1 MPDVQQ
7 AFGSLLTAATL
18 AMIPCFRRYFYE
30 VFLPVHVGTTGV
42 AAVALWRHL
51 SEPVSQA
58 RYYILGGMSFW
69 VISLCLSFLFDCY
82 RNISLG
88 RRPKLPK
95 ASIVK
100 DYRTANNDQVVM
112 AGACHVEIRL
122 NRSFT
127 AQPGEYLYICIPAL
141 GFPISMFQS
150 HPFWIIWWDTDP
162 TSGEMRLDLL
172 VKQRRGFTRR
182 LLSHRDKEYTA
193 WISGPFGKTWDFGEY
208 GTILMLAVDVGI
220 AAHLPYLK
228 SLMER
233 RTNASICTRRVVVVW
248 QVKDSSKDR

>member
-1 MPDVQQ
+1 
-7 AFGSLLTAATL
+7 
-18 AMIPCFRRYFYE
+18 MIPCFRRFFYE
-30 VFLPVHVGTTGV
+30 AFLPIHLGATGV

-58 RYYILGGMSFW
+58 RFYILGGT
-69 VISLCLSFLFDCY
+69 SLWAIALCTSLLSDCY
-82 RNISLG
+82 RNVSLG
-88 RRPKLPK
+88 RRLRPRLPK
-95 ASIVK
+95 VFIFK
-100 DYRTANNDQVVM
+100 EYRTVNNDQVVM
-112 AGACHVEIRL
+112 DGACHVEIRL

-127 AQPGEYLYICIPAL
+127 VQPGQYLYLCIPAQ
-141 GFPISMFQS
+141 GFPISIFQS
-150 HPFWIIWWDTDP
+150 HPFWIIWWDRDP
-162 TSGEMRLDLL
+162 ESGEMRLEML

-182 LLSHRDKEYTA
+182 LLSHRDREYTA
-193 WISGPFGKTWDFGEY
+193 WISGPFGKTLDFGDY

-248 QVKDSSKDR
+248 QVKDSSKASVPDFL